1 MPDWGEYRVGLA
13 INEIDR
19 VLSGY
24 YSRTVSMAISA
35 VAASKELLRRQR
47 AGHRGARLHGDYCRG
62 CIKGAA
68 RPDSETS

>member
-24 YSRTVSMAISA
+24 YSRTVSMAMIA
-35 VAASKELLRRQR
+35 VAASK
-47 AGHRGARLHGDYCRG
+47 
-62 CIKGAA
+62 AA
-68 RPDSETS
+68 DLIEERDGYAPSPWR